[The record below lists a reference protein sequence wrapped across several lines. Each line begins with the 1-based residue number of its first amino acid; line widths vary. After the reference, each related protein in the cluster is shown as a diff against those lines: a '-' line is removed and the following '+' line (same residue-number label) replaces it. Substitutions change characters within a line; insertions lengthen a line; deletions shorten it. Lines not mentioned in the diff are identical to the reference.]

1 MGCRGRKR
9 RKIRTRHNVFERRW
23 NIRNCVPSAFYHCM
37 GKRSGGTGISSQCPI
52 LYTIIHNT
60 QRDQGLYRPPKQS
73 EVTTVLEAA
82 ITSPNV
88 FSSKERIQFTS
99 TLSPENARDKF
110 LALSPHF
117 VQRNEM
123 TVLDF
128 KNRLSSFWDE

>member
-1 MGCRGRKR
+1 MSADGTYVTVSHR
-9 RKIRTRHNVFERRW
+9 RFIIAWENEAGEQEYPANVQF
-23 NIRNCVPSAFYHCM
+23 
-37 GKRSGGTGISSQCPI
+37 G
-52 LYTIIHNT
+52 TIIHNT